1 MNYESEEEWTIY
13 SIMEYISE
21 NFFGLILLLFTFFI
35 IYFVDHINR
44 LNAMIF
50 QTPLP
55 PGLAHSIPIQKI
67 SKRHLKKR

>member
-21 NFFGLILLLFTFFI
+21 NFIGLILLLFTFFI

-44 LNAMIF
+44 LNSVLLSPPIPVV
-50 QTPLP
+50 PL
-55 PGLAHSIPIQKI
+55 KVK
-67 SKRHLKKR
+67 SKKLKKL

>member
-1 MNYESEEEWTIY
+1 MDIQSKESINL
-13 SIMEYISE
+13 IEYISD
-21 NFFGLILLLFTFFI
+21 NFIGLLLLISVFII

-55 PGLAHSIPIQKI
+55 PGLAPSIPIQKI

>member
-44 LNAMIF
+44 LNSVLLSPPIPVV
-50 QTPLP
+50 PL
-55 PGLAHSIPIQKI
+55 KVK
-67 SKRHLKKR
+67 SKKLKKL